1 MTMIVV
7 GIHNARVGTAFE
19 VDGLAGGRLAI
30 KKLAENKLQ
39 RILNDQE
46 NESLQNELEIYSDD
60 DMDNVWSYSLVP
72 VGSVFQDWIVEAS
85 NKDVSHE

>member
-7 GIHNARVGTAFE
+7 GIHNDRVGTAFE

-46 NESLQNELEIYSDD
+46 NESLENELEVYNEE
-60 DMDNVWSYSLVP
+60 DMDNVWSFSIGLVEP
-72 VGSVFQDWIVEAS
+72 S

>member
-7 GIHNARVGTAFE
+7 DIHNARLGSVFE
-19 VDGLAGGRLAI
+19 VDSLEEGKSAI

-39 RILNDQE
+39 RVLNDQE
-46 NESLQNELEIYSDD
+46 NESLENELEVYNEEDA
-60 DMDNVWSYSLVP
+60 DNVWSFSMGL
-72 VGSVFQDWIVEAS
+72 VEAS

>member
-39 RILNDQE
+39 RELNDEE
-46 NESLQNELEIYSDD
+46 NESLENELEVYSDD

-72 VGSVFQDWIVEAS
+72 DWTTLLIVEAS